1 MKVVGPRRGALLL
14 GFIGGFMSST
24 AVTLT
29 AAQAV
34 RSRPDTATIFAA
46 ATCAAQAVMFLRTAL
61 LVTVLNASLA
71 PLIAAPAIAG
81 AVTAAAVAVF
91 LFLRAD
97 RKIESSE
104 LAVGS
109 PDQLATA
116 FAFIAIVIVALLVGH
131 YAQIYAGDFGMI
143 ASALIA
149 GSVDVDAATVSVSTI
164 SGTVSGAEVIGHA
177 PAAAIVAALAA
188 NSIVKVAIAFVR
200 GNGALGQR
208 AAIGLL
214 GSALAA
220 IAALIVQE
228 LLYA

>member
-1 MKVVGPRRGALLL
+1 MPDRGYGPGGVLNPYALLWAVVIIGSLGLLGYAAMKVVGPRRGALLL

-61 LVTVLNASLA
+61 LVTVLNAGLA

-81 AVTAAAVAVF
+81 VVTAAAVAVF

-104 LAVGS
+104 LA
-109 PDQLATA
+109 
-116 FAFIAIVIVALLVGH
+116 
-131 YAQIYAGDFGMI
+131 
-143 ASALIA
+143 
-149 GSVDVDAATVSVSTI
+149 
-164 SGTVSGAEVIGHA
+164 
-177 PAAAIVAALAA
+177 
-188 NSIVKVAIAFVR
+188 
-200 GNGALGQR
+200 
-208 AAIGLL
+208 
-214 GSALAA
+214 
-220 IAALIVQE
+220 
-228 LLYA
+228 